1 MILSKLITYSM
12 SPFLS
17 PAPTSWFW
25 IIMDK
30 IRRTFIGTLPFHGT
44 WGTTLETCPWTKIVS
59 SSKRKFQNV
68 FKSYPQAVYV
78 WLISPL
84 NCLLLCD
91 DTGFPDSFMPWL
103 TSAGV
108 AVVDILHGKMMII
121 IKVLRHPH
129 QTRAQAWLHERTF
142 KAHHDF
148 NQLVQVPS
156 GKGGLICLQGRHV
169 GGMVVLF
176 SFWHCNS
183 CNCKYTDGIILDR
196 ATQLL
201 AT

>member
-25 IIMDK
+25 MIMDE
-30 IRRTFIGTLPFHGT
+30 IRRTFIRILPFHGT
-44 WGTTLETCPWTKIVS
+44 WGTTLETCPWTKIVLS

-68 FKSYPQAVYV
+68 FFKSYPQAVSFL
-78 WLISPL
+78 LISPL

-129 QTRAQAWLHERTF
+129 QTRAQTWLHERTL

-176 SFWHCNS
+176 SFWHCN
-183 CNCKYTDGIILDR
+183 CKYTEGIFW
-196 ATQLL
+196 TGTSQLL